1 MTSVSRSENRE
12 RLLNR
17 GLDERTKVLVFL
29 DCFIHHF
36 LQVNF
41 SAHRRYTER
50 IVFALCLIGIAKILS
65 GLLLL
70 LFLTHFIYSVST
82 TVESLIISLS
92 FFFNLPSKNRLITF
106 SYELHLDLA
115 DQRVPFFG

>member
-29 DCFIHHF
+29 DCLIHHF

-50 IVFALCLIGIAKILS
+50 IEFGLCLIGIAKILS

-70 LFLTHFIYSVST
+70 LFLAHFIYSVST

-92 FFFNLPSKNRLITF
+92 FFFNLPSKNRLITL